1 MYDQDQIV
9 ENYSRLRNDFKFQ
22 KSMSILILTE
32 AVLNNDQNST
42 IIEHAINTIR
52 KDFMKDW
59 VKQMIKLICTD
70 PELRIMF

>member
-32 AVLNNDQNST
+32 AVLNNNQNST
-42 IIEHAINTIR
+42 IIEHAVNTIR
-52 KDFMKDW
+52 KDFTKDW

>member
-1 MYDQDQIV
+1 
-9 ENYSRLRNDFKFQ
+9 
-22 KSMSILILTE
+22 MSILILTE
-32 AVLNNDQNST
+32 AVLNNNQNST

-52 KDFMKDW
+52 NDFTKDW

>member
-9 ENYSRLRNDFKFQ
+9 ENYSRLHNDSKFQ
-22 KSMSILILTE
+22 KPMSILILTA
-32 AVLNNDQNST
+32 AVLNNNQNST
-42 IIEHAINTIR
+42 IIEHAINSIR
-52 KDFMKDW
+52 KDFAKNW

>member
-9 ENYSRLRNDFKFQ
+9 ENYSRLRNDLKFQ

-52 KDFMKDW
+52 KDFTKDW

>member
-9 ENYSRLRNDFKFQ
+9 ENYSRLHNDFKFQ
-22 KSMSILILTE
+22 KQMSILILTA
-32 AVLNNDQNST
+32 AVLNNNQNST
-42 IIEHAINTIR
+42 IIEHAINSIR
-52 KDFMKDW
+52 KDFAKNW